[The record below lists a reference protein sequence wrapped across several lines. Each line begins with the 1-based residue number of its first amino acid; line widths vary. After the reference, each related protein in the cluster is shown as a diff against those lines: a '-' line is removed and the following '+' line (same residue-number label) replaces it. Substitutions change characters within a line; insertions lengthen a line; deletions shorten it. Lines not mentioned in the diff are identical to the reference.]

1 MIPGETFYIGK
12 GSNEQCK
19 AERWPW
25 KTVPGRP
32 HSMRG
37 IQMIIA
43 FAGRAN
49 AGKDLAGKYLIEHYK
64 FLHYYFAK
72 PLKEGCKHL
81 FQLTDE
87 QIANKET
94 IIEPWGMSPRTM
106 YQKIGTDIGR
116 TLDPNIWIKN
126 AQMFIDKNQNQN
138 IVITDCRF
146 GNEALWIRNRQGIVI
161 HINRNNELIAESK
174 HTSENSMVESD
185 YDYSIEN
192 IGTKEDLYKKID
204 IIAMTLFI

>member
-49 AGKDLAGKYLIEHYK
+49 AGKDLAGKYLIEHYN
-64 FLHYYFAK
+64 FIHYY
-72 PLKEGCKHL
+72 LSL
-81 FQLTDE
+81 
-87 QIANKET
+87 
-94 IIEPWGMSPRTM
+94 
-106 YQKIGTDIGR
+106 
-116 TLDPNIWIKN
+116 
-126 AQMFIDKNQNQN
+126 
-138 IVITDCRF
+138 
-146 GNEALWIRNRQGIVI
+146 I
-161 HINRNNELIAESK
+161 HI
-174 HTSENSMVESD
+174 
-185 YDYSIEN
+185 
-192 IGTKEDLYKKID
+192 
-204 IIAMTLFI
+204 

>member
-1 MIPGETFYIGK
+1 
-12 GSNEQCK
+12 
-19 AERWPW
+19 
-25 KTVPGRP
+25 
-32 HSMRG
+32 
-37 IQMIIA
+37 MIIA

-94 IIEPWGMSPRTM
+94 VIEPWGISPRKI

-116 TLDPNIWIKN
+116 TLDPNIWVKN
-126 AQMFIDKNQNQN
+126 AQMFVNQNQHRN

-146 GNEALWIRNRQGIVI
+146 SNEALWVRNQDGFVI
-161 HINRNNELIAESK
+161 HIKRNSKLIAENS
-174 HTSENSMVESD
+174 HSSERGMTENDWD
-185 YDYSIEN
+185 YN
-192 IGTKEDLYKKID
+192 IANNKTKEDLHKKID
-204 IIAMTLFI
+204 IFMEKIKVWI

>member
-1 MIPGETFYIGK
+1 
-12 GSNEQCK
+12 
-19 AERWPW
+19 
-25 KTVPGRP
+25 
-32 HSMRG
+32 
-37 IQMIIA
+37 MIIA

-94 IIEPWGMSPRTM
+94 VIEPWGISPRKI
-106 YQKIGTDIGR
+106 YQKIGTDICR
-116 TLDPNIWIKN
+116 SIDPNIWVKN
-126 AQMFIDKNQNQN
+126 AQMFVNQNQHRN

-146 GNEALWIRNRQGIVI
+146 SNEALWVRNQDGFVI
-161 HINRNNELIAESK
+161 HIERNNEPIVESK
-174 HTSENSMVESD
+174 HTSENSIVEDDWD
-185 YDYSIEN
+185 YNIEN
-192 IGTKEDLYKKID
+192 TKTKEYLYKKID
-204 IIAMTLFI
+204 IFMEKIKIWI

>member
-1 MIPGETFYIGK
+1 
-12 GSNEQCK
+12 
-19 AERWPW
+19 
-25 KTVPGRP
+25 
-32 HSMRG
+32 
-37 IQMIIA
+37 MIIA
-43 FAGRAN
+43 FAGRAK

-94 IIEPWGMSPRTM
+94 VIEPWGISPRKI

-126 AQMFIDKNQNQN
+126 AQMFVDKNPNKD

-146 GNEALWIRNRQGIVI
+146 SNEALWVRNQDGFVI
-161 HINRNNELIAESK
+161 HIERNNKPIVESK

-192 IGTKEDLYKKID
+192 TETKEDFYKNINIIMVKIKVSTMMRR
-204 IIAMTLFI
+204 I

>member
-1 MIPGETFYIGK
+1 
-12 GSNEQCK
+12 
-19 AERWPW
+19 
-25 KTVPGRP
+25 
-32 HSMRG
+32 
-37 IQMIIA
+37 MIIA

-72 PLKEGCKHL
+72 PLKEGYKHL

-126 AQMFIDKNQNQN
+126 AQMFVNQNQYKN

-146 GNEALWIRNRQGIVI
+146 SNEALWIRNQEGIVI
-161 HINRNNELIAESK
+161 HIQRNNELIVESK

-192 IGTKEDLYKKID
+192 TETKENFYKKID
-204 IIAMTLFI
+204 IIIGKI